1 MLKKKRL
8 NTFRKKYLKKYAH
21 NIFRLFSKTRAFQ
34 SQVIKKQGFHRL
46 DSGFLKNG
54 HFINVQKSFPPIKP
68 RKVKF

>member
-8 NTFRKKYLKKYAH
+8 NTFRKKHLKKYAD
-21 NIFRLFSKTRAFQ
+21 NIFQEKTKMRAFQ

-46 DSGFLKNG
+46 DSALLKNG